1 MRIEHTDYSMTQE
14 KTGTRKWLRPLLV
27 IAGTVFVSLGIVGIF
42 IPILPTT
49 PFLLLAAACYAKSSQ
64 RFYHWLLS
72 NRWFGAYIDNYRQ
85 KRGMPLK
92 IKIVTVALLW
102 LTIGVSVAFAV
113 QSLTVRIILVL
124 IAVGVSIHILS
135 IKTLKQ

>member
-1 MRIEHTDYSMTQE
+1 MRTEHTDYSMTQK
-14 KTGTRKWLRPLLV
+14 KTRVGKWLRALLIIV
-27 IAGTVFVSLGIVGIF
+27 GTIFVGLGIVGIF

-49 PFLLLAAACYAKSSQ
+49 PFLLLAAACYSKGSQ

-72 NRWFGAYIDNYRQ
+72 NRWFGAYIDNYRH

-92 IKIVTVALLW
+92 TKIVTVALLW
-102 LTIGVSVAFAV
+102 LTIGVSAAFAV

>member
-1 MRIEHTDYSMTQE
+1 MTQE
-14 KTGTRKWLRPLLV
+14 KIRVGKWLRALLIIV
-27 IAGTVFVSLGIVGIF
+27 GTIFVGLGIVGIF

-49 PFLLLAAACYAKSSQ
+49 PFLLLAAACYSKGSQ

-92 IKIVTVALLW
+92 VKIVTVALLW

-113 QSLTVRIILVL
+113 QSLAVKIILVL